1 MKDLF
6 GEETEQL
13 VDEAVDAGPT
23 TFAQVAAFVPLRRIF
38 TYRVPAALRATAV
51 IGARVAVPFGG
62 RKLPAI
68 VLALRDNAGDVPA
81 NKVRNLAAVLDPEPV
96 FPAELLAFLQEAAD
110 YYMAPLGE
118 VLRAA
123 SPALR
128 RESLSA
134 LRKSGFLRGDEKL
147 GGAAVATKKTLLIQR
162 TPQPLG
168 EHRLGSSQRQAI
180 ALLEQGKP
188 LTLED
193 LALLVKSPRAVV
205 RALESKGLV
214 TSQLQELQLDPFFAS
229 EIVRESTP
237 IPNAAQAEAI
247 AAITARLG
255 NTGGFL
261 LQGVTGS
268 GKTEVYLR
276 VINEARSRQL
286 GALMLVPE
294 IALTP
299 QLVSRFRARFGDA
312 IAVLHSGLT
321 ERERA
326 TAWQSLRQG
335 RVTLAIGARSALFA
349 PVPKL
354 GVIVVDEEHDPSF
367 KQEEGFRYQA
377 RDMALLRAHRAGA
390 LCVLGSA
397 TPSFESRQLADRGK
411 LTLLRL
417 PERATAQSL
426 PSVELVDLNRE
437 KSGPSHQPLL
447 TGLLERRLRECL
459 DAKGQAI
466 LFLNRRGFSPS
477 LRCKSCGEVQQC
489 PACSVALTEHRRDG
503 RMRCHYCDF
512 ATTIQYTCLACRA
525 EALEP
530 IGVGTERLQDALTE
544 LFPRHVVARLDRDTA
559 ANEGVEEV
567 LARLRRH
574 EIDILVG
581 TQMVT
586 KGHDIPGVTLVGVI
600 LADQSLAFPDFRASE
615 RTFQLLSQVAGR
627 AGRGEHA
634 GRVLLQTYQPRHEA
648 ITAAMHHDYEGFYAR
663 ELTVRNDLGY
673 PPYSRLVAVR
683 VDAVEEDAA
692 RALGKQLADLAREHV
707 AVKQE
712 RVVVMGPAPA
722 PIARIRSRFRFRLLL
737 RSSDRAALRAVAE
750 TLVQRIEQGIAPAR
764 ASVDVDPYSML

>member
-1 MKDLF
+1 MADLF
-6 GEETEQL
+6 
-13 VDEAVDAGPT
+13 EAVSSLAGDR
-23 TFAQVAAFVPLRRIF
+23 FAHVAVFAPLRRVF
-38 TYRVPAALRATAV
+38 TYRIPPSLLQTAV
-51 IGARVAVPFGG
+51 VGARVAVPFGR

-68 VLALRDNAGDVPA
+68 VLSVSLQADGLNAAKIRDV
-81 NKVRNLAAVLDPEPV
+81 AAVLDPEPV
-96 FPAELLAFLQEAAD
+96 FPAELLSFLKEAAE
-110 YYMAPLGE
+110 YYLAPVGE

-134 LRKSGFLRGDEKL
+134 LKQSGFLSAGEKL
-147 GGAAVATKKTLLIQR
+147 GGAAVATKKTLRIQR
-162 TPQPLG
+162 TDHSLDG
-168 EHRLGSSQRQAI
+168 ARLGSSQRQAL

-193 LALLVKSPRAVV
+193 LALWIKSPRAVV
-205 RALESKGLV
+205 RALEQKGLV
-214 TSQLQELQLDPFFAS
+214 TTETQELQLDPFFAS
-229 EIVRESTP
+229 EVVPESLPT
-237 IPNAAQAEAI
+237 PNAAQEAAI
-247 AAITARLG
+247 ATITARLG
-255 NTGGFL
+255 QAGGFL

-276 VINEARSRQL
+276 VINEARARQL

-312 IAVLHSGLT
+312 IAVLHSGLS

-349 PVPKL
+349 PVPNL
-354 GVIVVDEEHDPSF
+354 GVIVVDEEHDSSF

-390 LCVLGSA
+390 SCVLGSA
-397 TPSFESRQLADRGK
+397 TPSLESRSLADRGK

-417 PERATAQSL
+417 PDRATAQSL
-426 PSVELVDLNRE
+426 PSVELVDLARE
-437 KSGPSHQPLL
+437 KSGPSHHPLI
-447 TGLLERRLRECL
+447 TGQLERRLRECL
-459 DAKGQAI
+459 EQKGQAI

-477 LRCKSCGEVQQC
+477 LRCKSCGEIQQC
-489 PACSVALTEHRRDG
+489 PACSVALTEHRRD
-503 RMRCHYCDF
+503 RRLRCHYCDY
-512 ATTIQYTCLACRA
+512 TTPMQTTCLSCGVD
-525 EALEP
+525 ALEP
-530 IGVGTERLQDALTE
+530 LGVGTERVQDALSSM
-544 LFPRHVVARLDRDTA
+544 FPEHVVARLDRDTA
-559 ANEGVEEV
+559 ASEGVEEV
-567 LARLRRH
+567 LARLRRR

-627 AGRGEHA
+627 AGRGEQA
-634 GRVLLQTYQPRHEA
+634 GRVLLQTFQPRHEA
-648 ITAAMHHDYEGFYAR
+648 ITAAMHHDYEGFYQR
-663 ELTVRNDLGY
+663 ELSVRHDLGY

-683 VDAVEEDAA
+683 IDAA
-692 RALGKQLADLAREHV
+692 DEAHARLLANTLADVARSHV
-707 AVKQE
+707 AVRDE
-712 RVVVMGPAPA
+712 RVVVLGPAPA
-722 PIARIRSRFRFRLLL
+722 PIARIRARFRFRLLL
-737 RSSDRAALRAVAE
+737 RSADRAALRTVAE
-750 TLVQRIEQGIAPAR
+750 RLMAHLDEHKGSAR
-764 ASVDVDPYSML
+764 ATVDVDPYSML

>member
-1 MKDLF
+1 MTDLF
-6 GEETEQL
+6 GEPPATEATSNHF
-13 VDEAVDAGPT
+13 VE
-23 TFAQVAAFVPLRRIF
+23 VAAFVPLRRTF
-38 TYRVPAALRATAV
+38 TYRVPAALREGAV
-51 IGARVAVPFGG
+51 LGARVAVPFGG
-62 RKLPAI
+62 RKLSAI
-68 VLALRDNAGDVPA
+68 VIALRDDAGDVPE
-81 NKVRNLAAVLDPEPV
+81 NKVREIAAVLDPEPV
-96 FPAELLAFLQEAAD
+96 FPQELLSFLRESAE
-110 YYMAPLGE
+110 YYLAPLGE

-128 RESLSA
+128 RESLQA
-134 LRKSGFLRGDEKL
+134 LRKTGFLKEGDKL
-147 GGAAVATKKTLLIQR
+147 AGASVATKKTLRIQR
-162 TPQPLG
+162 TPTPLDG
-168 EHRLGSSQRQAI
+168 VRLGSSQRQAI

-193 LALLVKSPRAVV
+193 LALVIKSPRAVV
-205 RALESKGLV
+205 RALEEKGLV
-214 TSQLQELQLDPFFAS
+214 TTEALELQLDPFFAS
-229 EIVRESTP
+229 EVVVEVTP
-237 IPNAAQAEAI
+237 TPNAAQTQAI
-247 AAITARLG
+247 DAITARLG
-255 NTGGFL
+255 QAGGFL

-312 IAVLHSGLT
+312 ISVLHSGLS
-321 ERERA
+321 ERERS

-349 PVPKL
+349 PVPNL
-354 GVIVVDEEHDPSF
+354 GVIVVDEEHDSSF

-390 LCVLGSA
+390 VCVLGSA

-426 PSVELVDLNRE
+426 PSVELVDLARE
-437 KSGPSHQPLL
+437 KSGPSHHPLL
-447 TGLLERRLRECL
+447 TGSLERRLRECL
-459 DAKGQAI
+459 EHRGQAI

-477 LRCKSCGEVQQC
+477 MRCGACDEVQEC
-489 PACSVALTEHRRDG
+489 PACSVALTEHRREG

-512 ATTIQYTCLACRA
+512 STSIRASCLSCGK

-530 IGVGTERLQDALTE
+530 IGVGTERLQDALASV
-544 LFPRHVVARLDRDTA
+544 FPNHVVARLDRDTA
-559 ANEGVEEV
+559 AKEGVEEV
-567 LARLRRH
+567 LARLRRK

-627 AGRGEHA
+627 AGRGEQA

-648 ITAAMHHDYEGFYAR
+648 IVHAMQHDYEGFYAR

-683 VDAVEEDAA
+683 CDAA
-692 RALGKQLADLAREHV
+692 DEHEARSVATMLGDLARAHPA
-707 AVKQE
+707 AVSD
-712 RVVVMGPAPA
+712 RVTVLGPAPA
-722 PIARIRSRFRFRLLL
+722 PIARIRARYRFRLLM
-737 RSSDRAALRAVAE
+737 RSADRAALRAVAE
-750 TLVQRIEQGIAPAR
+750 TLVQRIEAGIGAAR

>member
-1 MKDLF
+1 MTDLF
-6 GEETEQL
+6 GETPVTEATSNHF
-13 VDEAVDAGPT
+13 VE
-23 TFAQVAAFVPLRRIF
+23 VAAFVPLRRTF
-38 TYRVPAALRATAV
+38 TYRVPASLREAAV
-51 IGARVAVPFGG
+51 LGARVAVPFGG
-62 RKLPAI
+62 RKLAAI
-68 VLALRDNAGDVPA
+68 VIALRDDAGDVPE
-81 NKVRNLAAVLDPEPV
+81 NKVRNIAAVLDPEPV
-96 FPAELLAFLQEAAD
+96 FPQELLSFLRESAE
-110 YYMAPLGE
+110 YYLAPLGE

-128 RESLSA
+128 RESLQA
-134 LRKSGFLRGDEKL
+134 LRKTGFLKDSDKL
-147 GGAAVATKKTLLIQR
+147 AGASVATKKTLRIER
-162 TPQPLG
+162 TGTSLDG
-168 EHRLGSSQRQAI
+168 IRLGSSQRQAI

-193 LALLVKSPRAVV
+193 LALVIQSPRAVV
-205 RALESKGLV
+205 RALEQKGLV
-214 TSQLQELQLDPFFAS
+214 TTQTLELQLDPFFAS
-229 EIVRESTP
+229 EVVVEVTP
-237 IPNAAQAEAI
+237 TPNPAQIHAI
-247 AAITARLG
+247 DAITARLG
-255 NTGGFL
+255 QAGGFL

-312 IAVLHSGLT
+312 ISVLHSGLS
-321 ERERA
+321 ERERS

-349 PVPKL
+349 PVPNL
-354 GVIVVDEEHDPSF
+354 GVIVVDEEHDSSF

-390 LCVLGSA
+390 ICVLGSA

-426 PSVELVDLNRE
+426 PSVELVDLARE
-437 KSGPSHQPLL
+437 KSGPSHHPLL
-447 TGLLERRLRECL
+447 TGSLERRLRECL
-459 DAKGQAI
+459 DQKGQAI

-477 LRCKSCGEVQQC
+477 MRCGACDEVQEC
-489 PACSVALTEHRRDG
+489 PSCSVALTEHRREG

-512 ATTIQYTCLACRA
+512 STSLRASCLSCGA
-525 EALEP
+525 EALEA
-530 IGVGTERLQDALTE
+530 IGVGTERLQDALASV
-544 LFPRHVVARLDRDTA
+544 FPNHVVARLDRDTA
-559 ANEGVEEV
+559 AKEGVEEV
-567 LARLRRH
+567 LARLRRK

-648 ITAAMHHDYEGFYAR
+648 IVHAMQHDYEGFYAR

-683 VDAVEEDAA
+683 CDAA
-692 RALGKQLADLAREHV
+692 GEDEARSVATMLGDLARAHP
-707 AVKQE
+707 AALSD
-712 RVVVMGPAPA
+712 RVTVLGPAPA
-722 PIARIRSRFRFRLLL
+722 PIARIRARYRFRLLM
-737 RSSDRAALRAVAE
+737 RSADRAALRAVAE
-750 TLVQRIEQGIAPAR
+750 SLVQRIEAGIGAAR